1 MLRERAT
8 TADAVLKFVF
18 GLPNGP
24 AWNVLSFW
32 RCHYKSISIY
42 GQAAADSSSDS
53 SSDDDSESDSSDD
66 DDHGDIH
73 WHAGPW

>member
-1 MLRERAT
+1 MRPRKQILTLRSLMLRERAT

-32 RCHYKSISIY
+32 QCHYSISMPKINY
-42 GQAAADSSSDS
+42 SGPD
-53 SSDDDSESDSSDD
+53 
-66 DDHGDIH
+66 DIH

>member
-32 RCHYKSISIY
+32 RCHYSINIF
-42 GQAAADSSSDS
+42 GEVAADSSSDS
-53 SSDDDSESDSSDD
+53 SSDDDSDSSAGEGL
-66 DDHGDIH
+66 GDFH

>member
-32 RCHYKSISIY
+32 RCHYSISRHY
-42 GQAAADSSSDS
+42 RHDSSSDS
-53 SSDDDSESDSSDD
+53 SSDEDSDSSDD
-66 DDHGDIH
+66 DDDGDIH